1 MRKIVDGK
9 IYDTANAE
17 RISGRRTGYGRGD
30 FDWCEETL
38 YRTKKGN
45 WFLAGQGGAMSRYAQ
60 NSGVYETSSPGIIP
74 LTEEEAV
81 EWLQEHDQ
89 EKLLDYFPNLFTE
102 A

>member
-17 RISGRRTGYGRGD
+17 KIADRRTGYGRGD
-30 FDWCEETL
+30 FNWCEETL

-45 WFLAGQGGAMSRYAQ
+45 WFLAGQGGALTRYAQ
-60 NSGVYETSSPGIIP
+60 NADVYETSSFDIIP
-74 LTEEEAV
+74 LTQKEAI
-81 EWLQEHDQ
+81 EWLKEHAQD
-89 EKLLDYFPNLFTE
+89 KLERYFPNLFTE